1 MKEIDPT
8 VEFSLS
14 VGDRILMGDNVD
26 VSIISSIKI
35 EEKDKEIFEKPARSM
50 MIEFENNDRSLYIPL
65 DQERLKEE

>member
-26 VSIISSIKI
+26 GSIISSIEISEKEKKI
-35 EEKDKEIFEKPARSM
+35 FDSPVRAM
-50 MIEFENNDRSLYIPL
+50 MIEFKDNDRSLYIPL
-65 DQERLKEE
+65 DQEELKEE